1 MTEKG
6 KSVATSLGPSALPAW
21 RESGVQAASFH
32 GDGISEEHVFG
43 RRGECLAMG
52 KGGVDALLLQSFEGS
67 VA

>member
-6 KSVATSLGPSALPAW
+6 KSLATSQGPSALPAW
-21 RESGVQAASFH
+21 CESGVQAASFH

-43 RRGECLAMG
+43 RRGERLAMR
-52 KGGVDALLLQSFEGS
+52 KGGMDALLLQSFEGS